1 MHDVLRTMEADLA
14 GHPVFGDAQGILGR
28 LRTVNLLSLE
38 AASRDRPLIR
48 ALCRELRNG
57 RHRRA
62 ASAILADPVVLL
74 GIRDLLEATR
84 RGDESRL
91 DESEELF
98 AAVLRHLRD
107 GTPGLPTAAGSPL
120 RVQPRGVSHDVALW
134 DPDASPSVFKP
145 RFESALDHFVGGI
158 SSSGYVRL
166 RCPCPVSAESVGRGC
181 DLLSMLLPELAA
193 SALTHLRLVG
203 ILGADHFT
211 STTNIEIAST
221 VFLSMA
227 HLRNPW
233 VAAETLLHE
242 ALHCKL
248 GDLART
254 RRIWRKDDGS
264 CVSPVI
270 RPVWRQSQPGAG
282 AEWPPSQ
289 AFGAFHVY
297 VHLALFFTRVEHL
310 EALPVGG
317 FGTPPASFRE
327 GFRTALDRA
336 GWLDR
341 ALDDAGLPL
350 GSDGRSMF
358 AWLSRTLQRLSDS
371 ARRSISPEVPLTLG
385 SGSKITD

>member
-1 MHDVLRTMEADLA
+1 MHDVLRTTEAELA

-28 LRTVNLLSLE
+28 LRTINLLSLE

-48 ALCRELRNG
+48 ALCRELHNG

-84 RGDESRL
+84 RGDESRF

-145 RFESALDHFVGGI
+145 RFESAFDHFIGGLYPPD
-158 SSSGYVRL
+158 YVRF
-166 RCPCPVSAESVGRGC
+166 RCPCPVSVESVGRGC
-181 DLLSMLLPELAA
+181 DLLAMLLPELAA
-193 SALTHLRLVG
+193 SVLTHLRLVG
-203 ILGADHFT
+203 ILGTDHYT
-211 STTNIEIAST
+211 SITNIEIAST

-227 HLRNPW
+227 PHLRTPW

-270 RPVWRQSQPGAG
+270 RPVWRQDQPGAG
-282 AEWPPSQ
+282 AEWPPRQ

-297 VHLALFFTRVEHL
+297 VHLALFFARVERL

-317 FGTPPASFRE
+317 FGAPPASFRE

-341 ALDDAGLPL
+341 ALRALDDAGLPF
-350 GSDGRSMF
+350 GPDGRSMF
-358 AWLSRTLQRLSDS
+358 AWLSRTLQRLSDP
-371 ARRSISPEVPLTLG
+371 ARRST
-385 SGSKITD
+385 